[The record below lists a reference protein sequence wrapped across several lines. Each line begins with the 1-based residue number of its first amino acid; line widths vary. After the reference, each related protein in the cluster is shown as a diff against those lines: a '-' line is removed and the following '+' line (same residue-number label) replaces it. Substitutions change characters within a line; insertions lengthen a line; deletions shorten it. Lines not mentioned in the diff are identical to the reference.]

1 MRVLVTNDDGYDA
14 DGLIAV
20 ATALISADHDVV
32 VGAPS
37 SERSGSG
44 SSLGTIED
52 GALIT
57 TTEHRIPELGDT
69 PVFALDCPPAL
80 TVVAFCAGAFGPPP
94 ELVVSGI
101 NEGHNTGRSI
111 LFSSTV
117 GAVLAARVAGVS
129 GIAVS
134 CGFAPDHRYDTA
146 AAVTERVV
154 GWMSETRSV
163 PMTLNVN
170 VPDVDF
176 AELRGIRV
184 AALAGRSMFTLRLSR
199 TEGGLLINR
208 DERRG
213 GRFREGTDSAAV
225 ADGYVS
231 VSGLSGVDADNDSLA
246 DADTALRQAMSR
258 DDVFGLAQLR

>member
-20 ATALISADHDVV
+20 ASALLAAGHDVV

-52 GALIT
+52 GALIAM
-57 TTEHRIPELGDT
+57 TEHRLADLGDT

-80 TVVAFCAGAFGPPP
+80 TAVAFCAGAFGPPP

-117 GAVLAARVAGVS
+117 GAVLAARVAGV
-129 GIAVS
+129 GGVAVS
-134 CGFAPDHRYDTA
+134 CGFAPHSRYDTA
-146 AAVTERVV
+146 AAVTERIV
-154 GWMSETRSV
+154 GWIAESRATRI
-163 PMTLNVN
+163 TLNVN

-176 AELRGIRV
+176 ADLRGIRMTS
-184 AALAGRSMFTLRLSR
+184 LAGKSMFTLRLSR
-199 TEGGLLINR
+199 TEQGLLINR
-208 DERRG
+208 ELRDAG
-213 GRFREGTDSAAV
+213 FREGTDSAAV
-225 ADGYVS
+225 ADGFVS
-231 VSGLSGVDADNDSLA
+231 VSTLRGVDADTESLH
-246 DADTALRQAMSR
+246 DADTAARL
-258 DDVFGLAQLR
+258 DDALDLARVL

>member
-14 DGLIAV
+14 DGLISV
-20 ATALISADHDVV
+20 ATALISAGHDVV

-154 GWMSETRSV
+154 GWMAETRAT

-176 AELRGIRV
+176 TALRGIRV
-184 AALAGRSMFTLRLSR
+184 SALASRSMFTLRLSR
-199 TEGGLLINR
+199 TENGLLINR
-208 DERRG
+208 DERQSG
-213 GRFREGTDSAAV
+213 FREGTDSAAV
-225 ADGYVS
+225 AAGYVS
-231 VSGLSGVDADNDSLA
+231 VSALRGVGADNGSLD
-246 DADTALRQAMSR
+246 DAETALQQSMSR
-258 DDVFGLAQLR
+258 DGMWGLAQLR

>member
-20 ATALISADHDVV
+20 AMALISAGHDVV

-52 GALIT
+52 GALIA
-57 TTEHRIPELGDT
+57 TTEHRLPDLGDT

-80 TVVAFCAGAFGPPP
+80 TAVAFCAGAFGPPP

-129 GIAVS
+129 GVAVS
-134 CGFAPDHRYDTA
+134 CGFAPHHRYDTA

-154 GWMSETRSV
+154 GWMADAGATR
-163 PMTLNVN
+163 MTLNVN
-170 VPDVDF
+170 VPDID
-176 AELRGIRV
+176 V
-184 AALAGRSMFTLRLSR
+184 AALRGFRVSSLGSRSMFTLNLSR
-199 TEGGLLINR
+199 TEHGLLINR
-208 DERRG
+208 EERHSG
-213 GRFREGTDSAAV
+213 FRDGTDSAAV

-231 VSGLSGVDADNDSLA
+231 VTALRGVVADNDSLG
-246 DADTALRQAMSR
+246 DAETALRQAMTR
-258 DDVFGLAQLR
+258 DDEVGLAQLR

>member
-20 ATALISADHDVV
+20 ASALITAGHEVV

-52 GALIT
+52 GALIP
-57 TTEHRIPELGDT
+57 TTEHRLAELGDT

-80 TVVAFCAGAFGPPP
+80 TTIAFCSGAFGPPP

-117 GAVLAARVAGVS
+117 GAVLAARVAGVG

-134 CGFAPDHRYDTA
+134 CGFAPRSRYDTA
-146 AAVTERVV
+146 AAVTERIV
-154 GWMSETRSV
+154 GWIADSNAPR
-163 PMTLNVN
+163 MTLNVN

-176 AELRGIRV
+176 ADLRGIRMTSL
-184 AALAGRSMFTLRLSR
+184 AARSMFSLRLSR
-199 TEGGLLINR
+199 TENALLINR
-208 DERRG
+208 VLRDAG
-213 GRFREGTDSAAV
+213 FREGTDSAAV
-225 ADGYVS
+225 ADGFVS
-231 VSGLSGVDADNDSLA
+231 VSALRGVDADTAPLRDA
-246 DADTALRQAMSR
+246 DAAERLDDAL
-258 DDVFGLAQLR
+258 GLTRLA